1 MATILKQKLKTFF
14 VPTAIT
20 LLLSACNSTSLF
32 ENSVTYLIKQEAYAS
47 SEFYINK
54 AEQTLNSQDKIT
66 YQLLA
71 VRKLIDENKVVEA
84 QNTLNDLTTRL
95 NIMEQNPLQQLEYQ
109 LVTAQLAALKGNN
122 HQAEVTLQ
130 HISAANLSH
139 SQLLRFYQTQAKIA
153 ENSKN
158 TIEAVRIR
166 SLIATQ
172 LVDNKLRQ
180 ENNDKIWSFTIEAVR
195 IRSLIATQLV
205 DNKLRQENNDKIW
218 SLLRNANRGMLSSAQ
233 AGAGEMELAGWLA
246 LIEIYN
252 QSVSTPAQMPQN
264 INYWKRLYPNH
275 SALAV
280 MPTELQRVF
289 NFQQTLLNN
298 VALLLPLSGDAKI
311 LGEIIKKGFDDA
323 KEQDPTIVQVFDTDS
338 NSIENILMQAKQ
350 QGAQMIIGPLLKSR
364 VNQMLASDQI
374 RDINVLALNATQDV
388 KPIVGVCYYGLSPEA
403 EARSGA
409 DRLSRDG
416 YTKAIVV
423 AARDEFGQRSAE
435 AFAQR
440 WRQLTNTDADIRY
453 YNQPLDVITTIQNSA
468 NNLQETALYALGNA
482 EQLLE
487 IKQGLENS
495 TIAGQLAIYTA
506 SRSNSPNNGIEFR
519 TAMEG
524 VKFSEIPLLADHN
537 SNEYQKAYSLA
548 DSDFSMMRLY
558 AMGSDTWALANKF
571 NEFRQIPGYSI
582 SGLTGNLNAGPNC
595 NIERNMTWLQYHNGA
610 VETTN

>member
-158 TIEAVRIR
+158 
-166 SLIATQ
+166 
-172 LVDNKLRQ
+172 
-180 ENNDKIWSFTIEAVR
+180 TIEAVR